1 MNININTFNKWASLD
16 KDKNMERGHRKSVSE
31 MFKILTERYNLNKKF
46 NFLDIGCGN
55 GWVIRKAS
63 ENKNCEYALGIDGS
77 ENMINKAKAFN
88 LGNFRKVEIEKYE
101 FNYQFDIIF
110 SMEVFYYLKN
120 IDTILKQIQ
129 KNALKKSGMIIIG
142 IDHYKEN
149 KESLTWGEDYNLD
162 LLTLSINEWINLFKK
177 ANLKNISYTIFNRHK
192 NWNGTL
198 IISALK

>member
-1 MNININTFNKWASLD
+1 MNININTFNKWAFLD

-55 GWVIRKAS
+55 GWVIRKTL

-77 ENMINKAKAFN
+77 ENMINKAKTFN
-88 LGNFRKVEIEKYE
+88 LGNFKIVEIEKYE

-110 SMEVFYYLKN
+110 SMEVFYYIKN
-120 IDTILKQIQ
+120 IDIILKQIQ
-129 KNALKKSGMIIIG
+129 ENALKKNGMIIIG

-149 KESLTWGEDYNLD
+149 KESLTWEKDYNLD
-162 LLTLSINEWINLFKK
+162 LLTLSINEWMNLFKK
-177 ANLKNISYTIFNRHK
+177 ANFRNVDYTIFNKHK